1 MNIRKLQDSD
11 YETLLLWWEQ
21 WPEWQAPARDFL
33 PDNGTGGL
41 MVQAKDG
48 TPIVA
53 GFLYMTNSKAVL
65 LEWIISNPEYREP
78 DRDAAITALIMG
90 AEAVVLNAD
99 KKYMFT
105 IGRNNKLIN
114 KHKELGW
121 HVDEKPSY
129 EILKKLKD

>member
-1 MNIRKLQDSD
+1 MNIRQLQDSD
-11 YETLLLWWEQ
+11 YETLISWWEQ
-21 WPEWQAPARDFL
+21 WPEWQAPAKDFL

-41 MVQAKDG
+41 IVEAKDG

-65 LEWIISNPEYREP
+65 LEWIISNPEYREA
-78 DRDAAITALIMG
+78 DRDAAITALIIG
-90 AEAVVLNAD
+90 CENLVASVG

-105 IGRNNKLIN
+105 IGRNKHLIK
-114 KHKELGW
+114 KHKDLGW

-129 EILKKLKD
+129 EIIKKLKN

>member
-1 MNIRKLQDSD
+1 MNIRQLQESD
-11 YETLLLWWEQ
+11 YETLILWWEQ

-41 MVQAKDG
+41 IVETKDG

-90 AEAVVLNAD
+90 AEAVVRNAD

-105 IGRNNKLIN
+105 IGRNQKLIN
-114 KHKELGW
+114 KHKDLGW
-121 HVDEKPSY
+121 VVDKKPSY
-129 EILKKLKD
+129 EIVKTLN

>member
-1 MNIRKLQDSD
+1 MNIRKLQESD
-11 YETLLLWWEQ
+11 YKILEKWWKVWD
-21 WPEWQAPARDFL
+21 WPPIEKDFL
-33 PDNGTGGL
+33 PENGTGGL

-78 DRDAAITALIMG
+78 DRDAAITSLIMG

-99 KKYMFT
+99 KEYMFT
-105 IGRNNKLIN
+105 IGRNQKLIN

-121 HVDEKPSY
+121 QVDKKPSY
-129 EILKKLKD
+129 EIVKNLKQ

>member
-1 MNIRKLQDSD
+1 
-11 YETLLLWWEQ
+11 
-21 WPEWQAPARDFL
+21 
-33 PDNGTGGL
+33 
-41 MVQAKDG
+41 MVQSKDG

-65 LEWIISNPEYREP
+65 LEWIISNPDYREP

-90 AEAVVLNAD
+90 AEAIVLNAD

-105 IGRNNKLIN
+105 IGRNKKLIN

-121 HVDEKPSY
+121 QVDEKPSY
-129 EILKKLKD
+129 EIVKNIKQ